1 MMLPAESTSRS
12 ELMYWDTAS
21 ADSLIRKEHPI
32 PRRQTG
38 MQFPLKASS
47 GKRVPFRG
55 DILGCSFRNDLPR
68 ESVSRSGASN
78 WDAVSAWRPKGK
90 RHPISRAAPRRCL
103 RPWPPPPAFPQI
115 KLVKTNMSL
124 FWQVLEANG
133 KGNLMVVTG
142 YGSGASVGLGNGAH
156 HG

>member
-1 MMLPAESTSRS
+1 
-12 ELMYWDTAS
+12 
-21 ADSLIRKEHPI
+21 
-32 PRRQTG
+32 

-90 RHPISRAAPRRCL
+90 PHPISRAAPGRCF
-103 RPWPPPPAFPQI
+103 RPQPLSRHFPR
-115 KLVKTNMSL
+115 
-124 FWQVLEANG
+124 
-133 KGNLMVVTG
+133 
-142 YGSGASVGLGNGAH
+142 
-156 HG
+156 